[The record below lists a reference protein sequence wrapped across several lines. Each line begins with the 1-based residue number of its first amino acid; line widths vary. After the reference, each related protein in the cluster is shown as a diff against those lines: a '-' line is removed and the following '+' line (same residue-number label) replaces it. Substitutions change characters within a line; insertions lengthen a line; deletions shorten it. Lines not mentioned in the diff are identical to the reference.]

1 MPTIVV
7 NAAGN
12 GRKVPRLPAA
22 VVRRWGDQ
30 MLYKLALAEAELS
43 VVLCDDAY
51 IQRLNVLH
59 RGKDKPTDVLSFP
72 QIEFHA
78 PERPRRGQT
87 LSLLGDVVISLTTAL
102 RQAESRSRG
111 LESEVRFLLAHGVL
125 HLVGHD
131 HMTPDDKR
139 IMANRTR
146 QLVRAASADVPP
158 TRGA

>member
-7 NAAGN
+7 NASRNKSQSAG
-12 GRKVPRLPAA
+12 LQLT

-30 MLYKLALAEAELS
+30 MLHKLALPASELS

-51 IQRLNVLH
+51 IHRLNLAH

-72 QIEFHA
+72 QSEFRA
-78 PERPRRGQT
+78 AERPRRGQS
-87 LSLLGDVVISLTTAL
+87 LALLGDVVISLTTAA
-102 RQAESRSRG
+102 RQAEARRRS
-111 LESEVRFLLAHGVL
+111 LPSEVRFLLAHGVL

-139 IMANRTR
+139 IMTNRTC
-146 QLVRAASADVPP
+146 QLVRAATLDE
-158 TRGA
+158 